1 MTEHSEGDGEQRD
14 DPQGTGSA
22 SGFGLLLFGYC
33 LGCRH
38 GYGCPLGG
46 GGGVGS
52 IQILYSGGVL
62 LLGVVTTGDIS
73 MRFPLRPS
81 LLL

>member
-1 MTEHSEGDGEQRD
+1 MIHREREVPAGL
-14 DPQGTGSA
+14 A
-22 SGFGLLLFGYC
+22 SFFLDTALDVAMVMVVL
-33 LGCRH
+33 
-38 GYGCPLGG
+38 LGG